1 MALQFFVF
9 VTSGILGICSVFLHS
24 GGEHIVFY
32 GVLWVWAG
40 GGGGWGGVGGGGGV
54 PPVNFRSRWKDFG
67 LGRGIVAPLAGKLV
81 GNGSCAWAGTVVGGW
96 GG

>member
-1 MALQFFVF
+1 MVNISYFTVF
-9 VTSGILGICSVFLHS
+9 CGSGQ
-24 GGEHIVFY
+24 
-32 GVLWVWAG
+32 
-40 GGGGWGGVGGGGGV
+40 GVGGGGGGGGGSSASEL
-54 PPVNFRSRWKDFG
+54 RSRWKDFG